1 MDHRLSGDKAQLLSD
16 TVRAVRL
23 DAETPSVV
31 PGRSSGSCP
40 CDETAAEQTRTLF
53 ELFTFFRKSES
64 PLWGSFG

>member
-1 MDHRLSGDKAQLLSD
+1 MDHRLSGDKAQLLPD

-40 CDETAAEQTRTLF
+40 CDDRYRTD
-53 ELFTFFRKSES
+53 
-64 PLWGSFG
+64 GDAH